1 MIVTTAIILA
11 GGLGTRLKKAV
22 PNLPKP
28 MAPILGRPFLE
39 YQMDYWIG
47 QGVNKFILS
56 IGYLN
61 KSITEHF
68 GREYQEASID
78 YVIEEKPLG
87 TGGALLM
94 AAQGL
99 KEPFLVLN
107 GDTFFEV
114 DLKLLNDF
122 HKEQRSEWTLSLFR
136 ANQSGRYMGLKL
148 ADNGVIQALESG
160 SSDSNLFN
168 GGVYLINPSVFDR
181 LDKTLREKISLE
193 NDLLPNFI
201 TSGGFLYGIEC
212 IGKFIDIGLPKDY
225 HRAAEILVH

>member
-1 MIVTTAIILA
+1 MVTTAIILA
-11 GGLGTRLKKAV
+11 GGLGTRLKKTV
-22 PNLPKP
+22 PSLPKP

-61 KSITEHF
+61 QTVTKHF
-68 GREYQEASID
+68 GRRYQEASID
-78 YVIEEKPLG
+78 YIIEDKPLG

-99 KEPFLVLN
+99 NEPFLVLN

-114 DLKLLNDF
+114 DLNLLNDF
-122 HKEQRSEWTLSLFR
+122 HKQQRSEWTLSLFR
-136 ANQSGRYMGLKL
+136 ANQSERYMGLQL
-148 ADNGVIQALESG
+148 ANNGEIIALESEN
-160 SSDSNLFN
+160 SDSNLFN
-168 GGVYLINPSVFDR
+168 GGVYLINPSVFDL
-181 LDKTLREKISLE
+181 LDKLSRGKISLE

-201 TSGGFLYGIEC
+201 TSGGVLYGLEF

-225 HRAAEILVH
+225 HRAAEILIH

>member
-61 KSITEHF
+61 QAITEHF
-68 GREYQEASID
+68 GGEYRAASID
-78 YVIEEKPLG
+78 YLIEDKPLG

-99 KEPFLVLN
+99 NEPFLVLN

-114 DLKLLNDF
+114 DLNLLNDF

-148 ADNGVIQALESG
+148 ADNGEILALESG

-181 LDKTLREKISLE
+181 LDKTSREKISLE

-201 TSGGFLYGIEC
+201 TSGGLLYGIEC

-225 HRAAEILVH
+225 HRAAEILLH

>member
-1 MIVTTAIILA
+1 MVTTAIILA
-11 GGLGTRLKKAV
+11 GGLGTRLKKTV
-22 PNLPKP
+22 PSLPKP

-61 KSITEHF
+61 QTVTKHF
-68 GREYQEASID
+68 GRRYQEASID
-78 YVIEEKPLG
+78 YVIEDKPLG
-87 TGGALLM
+87 TGGAVLM

-99 KEPFLVLN
+99 NEPFLVLN

-114 DLKLLNDF
+114 DLNLLNDF
-122 HKEQRSEWTLSLFR
+122 HKQQRSEWTLSLFR
-136 ANQSGRYMGLKL
+136 ANQSERYMGLKL
-148 ADNGVIQALESG
+148 ADNGAILALESG

-181 LDKTLREKISLE
+181 LDKTSREKISLE

-201 TSGGFLYGIEC
+201 TSGGLLYGIEC

-225 HRAAEILVH
+225 HRAAEILHH

>member
-11 GGLGTRLKKAV
+11 GGLGTRLRKAV
-22 PNLPKP
+22 PSLPKP

-47 QGVNKFILS
+47 QGINKFILS

-61 KSITEHF
+61 QTVTEHF
-68 GREYQEASID
+68 GERYQEASID
-78 YVIEEKPLG
+78 YVIEDKPLG
-87 TGGALLM
+87 TGGALLL

-99 KEPFLVLN
+99 NEHFLLLN

-114 DLKLLNDF
+114 DLNFLYDF
-122 HKEQRSEWTLSLFR
+122 HKKQRSEWTLSLFR

-148 ADNGVIQALESG
+148 ADNGEILSLDSRG
-160 SSDSNLFN
+160 IDSNLFN
-168 GGVYLINPSVFDR
+168 GGVYLISPSVFDR
-181 LDKTLREKISLE
+181 LDKTSREKKSLE

-201 TSGGFLYGIEC
+201 TSGGLLYGIEC

-225 HRAAEILVH
+225 HRASEILLH

>member
-61 KSITEHF
+61 QAITEHF

-78 YVIEEKPLG
+78 YVIEDKPLG

-99 KEPFLVLN
+99 NEPFLVLN

-114 DLKLLNDF
+114 DLNLLNDF
-122 HKEQRSEWTLSLFR
+122 HNKQSSEWTLSLFR

-148 ADNGVIQALESG
+148 ADNGEILTLESG
-160 SSDSNLFN
+160 SSDSSLFN
-168 GGVYLINPSVFDR
+168 GGVYLINPSVFDM
-181 LDKTLREKISLE
+181 LDQALGEKISLE

-201 TSGGFLYGIEC
+201 TSGGLLYGIEC

-225 HRAAEILVH
+225 HHAAEILLH

>member
-1 MIVTTAIILA
+1 MVTTAIILA
-11 GGLGTRLKKAV
+11 GGLGTRLKKTV
-22 PNLPKP
+22 PSLPKP

-61 KSITEHF
+61 QTVTKHF
-68 GREYQEASID
+68 GRRYQEASID
-78 YVIEEKPLG
+78 YIIEDKPLG

-99 KEPFLVLN
+99 NEPFLVLN

-114 DLKLLNDF
+114 DLNLLNDF
-122 HKEQRSEWTLSLFR
+122 HKQQRSEWTLSLFR
-136 ANQSGRYMGLKL
+136 ANQSERYMGLKL
-148 ADNGVIQALESG
+148 ANNGEIIALESEN
-160 SSDSNLFN
+160 SDSNLFN
-168 GGVYLINPSVFDR
+168 GGVYLINPSVFDL
-181 LDKTLREKISLE
+181 LDKPSRGKISLE

-201 TSGGFLYGIEC
+201 TSGGALYGLEC

-225 HRAAEILVH
+225 HRAAEILIH

>member
-61 KSITEHF
+61 QAITEHF
-68 GREYQEASID
+68 GRRYHEATID
-78 YVIEEKPLG
+78 YVIEDKPLG

-114 DLKLLNDF
+114 DLKLLNYF
-122 HKEQRSEWTLSLFR
+122 HQEKMSEWTLSLFR
-136 ANQSGRYMGLKL
+136 GNLSRRYMGLKL
-148 ADNGVIQALESG
+148 EENGEILALNSG
-160 SSDSNLFN
+160 NTDLKLCN

-181 LDKTLREKISLE
+181 LNKTSKEKISLE
-193 NDLLPNFI
+193 EDLLPNLV
-201 TSGGFLYGIEC
+201 TSGGLLYGIESK
-212 IGKFIDIGLPKDY
+212 GKFIDIGLPKDY
-225 HRAAEILVH
+225 HRAAEFLLN

>member
-61 KSITEHF
+61 QAITEHF

-78 YVIEEKPLG
+78 YVIEDKPLG

-94 AAQGL
+94 AAEGL
-99 KEPFLVLN
+99 SEPFLVLN

-114 DLKLLNDF
+114 DLNLLNDF
-122 HKEQRSEWTLSLFR
+122 HKEQKSEWTLSLFR

-148 ADNGVIQALESG
+148 ADNGAILALESG

-181 LDKTLREKISLE
+181 LDKTSREKISLE
-193 NDLLPNFI
+193 NDLLPNF
-201 TSGGFLYGIEC
+201 TSSGGLLYGIEC

-225 HRAAEILVH
+225 HRAAEILLH

>member
-28 MAPILGRPFLE
+28 MAPILNRPFLE
-39 YQMDYWIG
+39 YQMDYWVK
-47 QGVNKFILS
+47 QGINKFILS

-61 KSITEHF
+61 QIVTEHF
-68 GREYQEASID
+68 GREYQKASID
-78 YVIEEKPLG
+78 YVIEDEPLG
-87 TGGALLM
+87 TGGALLK
-94 AAQGL
+94 ASQGL

-122 HKEQRSEWTLSLFR
+122 HKEQSSEWTLSLFR
-136 ANQSGRYMGLKL
+136 ANKSERYMGLKL
-148 ADNGVIQALESG
+148 ADNGEILALESG
-160 SSDSNLFN
+160 SSESNLFN

-181 LDKTLREKISLE
+181 LDKTSREKISLE

-201 TSGGFLYGIEC
+201 TSGGLLYGIEC

-225 HRAAEILVH
+225 HRAAEILLH

>member
-11 GGLGTRLKKAV
+11 GGLGTRLRKAV
-22 PNLPKP
+22 PSLPKP

-47 QGVNKFILS
+47 QGINKFILS

-61 KSITEHF
+61 QTVTEHF
-68 GREYQEASID
+68 GRRYQKASID
-78 YVIEEKPLG
+78 YVIEDRPLG

-99 KEPFLVLN
+99 NEPFLLLN

-114 DLKLLNDF
+114 DLNFLYDF
-122 HKEQRSEWTLSLFR
+122 HKERKSEWTLSLFR

-148 ADNGVIQALESG
+148 ADNGEILALESG
-160 SSDSNLFN
+160 SGNSNLFN
-168 GGVYLINPSVFDR
+168 GGVYLINPSIFDR
-181 LDKTLREKISLE
+181 LDKTSREKISLE
-193 NDLLPNFI
+193 NDLLPNFMI
-201 TSGGFLYGIEC
+201 SGELLYGIEC

-225 HRAAEILVH
+225 HRAAEILLH

>member
-61 KSITEHF
+61 QAITEHF
-68 GREYQEASID
+68 GREYQQVSID
-78 YVIEEKPLG
+78 YVIEDKPLG

-114 DLKLLNDF
+114 DLNLLNDF
-122 HKEQRSEWTLSLFR
+122 HKQQRSEWTLSLFR

-148 ADNGVIQALESG
+148 ADNGAILALESG

-181 LDKTLREKISLE
+181 LDKALRKKISLE

-201 TSGGFLYGIEC
+201 TSGGLLYGIEC

-225 HRAAEILVH
+225 HRAAEILLH